1 MTGRWSLLRAAAD
14 VAESLAVSGGRGGD
28 SNTAAG
34 ACIRYV
40 LNVRSPQD
48 TWDKR
53 SAMLQRIQESFE
65 VAAG

>member
-14 VAESLAVSGGRGGD
+14 VAESLAVSRGG

-40 LNVRSPQD
+40 LNVRSPQN